1 MQYFVFFA
9 SLILAPLMLCLID
22 RRIKGA
28 RSVFMKFLSMVLVTG
43 FVFLGVY
50 FYGHQILATF
60 KINTKSLTSMKAF
73 VDSRMLMY
81 FIFLILILFVVF
93 KYIFVTVVFKN
104 TFRTTTKTE
113 KTITLLTVFF
123 DLALIPNIL
132 VNNSLV
138 ALFVATSLIEIG
150 LVYIKLVFSITFPQ
164 AKEVLA

>member
-28 RSVFMKFLSMVLVTG
+28 RSVFIKFLSMVLVTG

-73 VDSRMLMY
+73 VNSRMLMY
-81 FIFLILILFVVF
+81 FIFLILVLFVAF

-123 DLALIPNIL
+123 DLALVPNIF
-132 VNNSLV
+132 VNS
-138 ALFVATSLIEIG
+138 ALLSVFAILTALELG
-150 LVYIKLVFSITFPQ
+150 LVYIKLVFSNTYVKG
-164 AKEVLA
+164 KEVLA

>member
-28 RSVFMKFLSMVLVTG
+28 RSVFIKFLSMVLVTG

-73 VDSRMLMY
+73 VNSRMLMY
-81 FIFLILILFVVF
+81 FIFLILVLFVAF

-123 DLALIPNIL
+123 DLALVPNIL

-138 ALFVATSLIEIG
+138 ALFVATSLVEIG
-150 LVYIKLVFSITFPQ
+150 LVYIKLVFSITSLQ
-164 AKEVLA
+164 AMEALA